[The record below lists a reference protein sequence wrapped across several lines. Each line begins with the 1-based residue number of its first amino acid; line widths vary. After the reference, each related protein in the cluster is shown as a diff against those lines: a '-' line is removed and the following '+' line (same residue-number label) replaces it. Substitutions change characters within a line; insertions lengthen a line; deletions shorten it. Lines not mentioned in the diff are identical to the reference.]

1 MNRDWTQVMGLRPD
15 ELQLSLSAGEAV
27 ARWVKD
33 RHPQNTAKLVARDTG
48 MDPRTVENVLA
59 GHLSGATLTRLIL
72 AYRSRFVLHVAAAV
86 MGEDIEDD
94 ITRELQEIADERR
107 QLDEMEA
114 GLRARRG
121 ALRAGGAV
129 DRGGLRLV
137 HPQDGD
143 ARREVRR
150 EG

>member
-1 MNRDWTQVMGLRPD
+1 MGLDPD
-15 ELQLSLSAGEAV
+15 KLQLSLSAGEAV
-27 ARWVKD
+27 ARWLKD
-33 RHPQNTAKLVARDTG
+33 RHPHNTAKLVARDTG
-48 MDPRTVENVLA
+48 MDPRTVENILG
-59 GHLSGATLTRLIL
+59 GHLSGPNLTRLIV
-72 AYRSRFVLHVAAAV
+72 AYRSRFVLQVAAAV
-86 MGEDIEDD
+86 MGQDVEDD

-114 GLRARRG
+114 GLRARHG
-121 ALRAGGAV
+121 ALRARGAV

-150 EG
+150 KG